1 MRRVPSLAVPTD
13 PLALLLAA
21 PGVSAAVEQAR
32 QAVDVALGNRVL
44 RRGGGSRVAAESS
57 TRGALAAAWLSGAKV
72 SLDDVRAGVPA
83 ALEDPL
89 VQGALRAYGALGE
102 LASAWG
108 PAPRQA
114 LARLD
119 VLAAADLVD
128 AETLGSP
135 RGPRYVADRLDTL
148 ADTLRASSV
157 PAVLLAAIV
166 HAEVLSLDAF
176 APVSGV
182 VARAAARLVLAER
195 GLDPS
200 SVVVVEVGQREHEE
214 QHAEALAA
222 YRTGT
227 PDGVIRWVL
236 QYATFVEQGATETL
250 AICQA
255 VQRG

>member
-1 MRRVPSLAVPTD
+1 MPND
-13 PLALLLAA
+13 PLAGLLAA
-21 PGVSAAVEQAR
+21 PGVTDAIESAR
-32 QAVDVALGNRVL
+32 RAVDVALGNRVL

-72 SLDDVRAGVPA
+72 SLDDVRSGVPA
-83 ALEDPL
+83 ALEDPV

-102 LASAWG
+102 LLPTWG

-119 VLAAADLVD
+119 VLAGADLVD
-128 AETLGSP
+128 ASALGTP
-135 RGPRYVADRLDTL
+135 RGPRFVADRLDTM
-148 ADTLRASSV
+148 ADTLRATNA
-157 PAVLLAAIV
+157 PAVLIAAIV

-200 SVVVVEVGQREHEE
+200 SVVVVEVGQRDHEDL
-214 QHAEALAA
+214 HVAALAA
-222 YRTGT
+222 YATGT
-227 PDGVIRWVL
+227 PDGVVQWVL